1 MPPPPRRHQS
11 NTLDLHRADPGPFDS
26 VSPVERSVG
35 RAVWDA
41 AALGVFRRPGV
52 AGAAFR
58 TAANTRGAA

>member
-1 MPPPPRRHQS
+1 
-11 NTLDLHRADPGPFDS
+11 GPFDS

-58 TAANTRGAA
+58 TAANTRGAALFLTRQPSSPNVTSRP